1 MSEFFAE
8 GNAVLL
14 TGKLAD
20 PEQATAISPIMAQRI
35 ADALSIVDEASD
47 AELQH
52 LRETG
57 VFPEL
62 IKAWRKENRRLLSA
76 LADEAAGDAA
86 FKRRH
91 ALAAE

>member
-1 MSEFFAE
+1 MSDFFSE
-8 GNAVLL
+8 GNIVLL

-20 PEQATAISPIMAQRI
+20 PEQAAAISPAMASRI
-35 ADALSIVDEASD
+35 ADALTLVDEASD
-47 AELQH
+47 AELRH

-62 IKAWRKENRRLLSA
+62 IKAWRKENQRLLSA